1 MKKLIIKSA
10 IRLILIAVLVVVL
23 SSLAQSPIIDIEL
36 ALGQMENS
44 NLAFVAMDSY
54 GKVKPV
60 VQWIIAIIA
69 TYLVFGVAMDIYKYA
84 KTYYETKLKKEND

>member
-10 IRLILIAVLVVVL
+10 IRLILIAVLVVIL

-44 NLAFVAMDSY
+44 NLAFIAMDSY
-54 GKVKPV
+54 GKVRPI
-60 VQWIIAIIA
+60 VQAVLSLIGVYLIA
-69 TYLVFGVAMDIYKYA
+69 GVGVDIYKYA
-84 KTYYETKLKKEND
+84 KTYYETKLKKENN